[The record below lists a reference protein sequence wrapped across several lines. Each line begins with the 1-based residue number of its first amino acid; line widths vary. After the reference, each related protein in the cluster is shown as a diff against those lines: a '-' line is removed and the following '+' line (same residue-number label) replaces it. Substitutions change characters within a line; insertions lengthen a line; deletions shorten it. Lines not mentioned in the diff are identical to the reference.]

1 MLGDNFLKGRMIH
14 LFVWKESNS
23 STPRFTVACLA
34 GSYRHRPV
42 RNHPGGLSLCL
53 KGERMMI
60 DKDEAA
66 TRLGVSRN
74 FIDTLIKRGEL
85 KAVKLGT
92 RTYRIPED
100 EIQRLI
106 KGE

>member
-1 MLGDNFLKGRMIH
+1 
-14 LFVWKESNS
+14 
-23 STPRFTVACLA
+23 
-34 GSYRHRPV
+34 
-42 RNHPGGLSLCL
+42 
-53 KGERMMI
+53 MMI

-74 FIDTLIKRGEL
+74 FIDTMIKRGEL
-85 KAVKLGT
+85 KAVRLGT
-92 RTYRIPED
+92 RTYRIPEE